1 MPERTDPSQRT
12 RDGLARL
19 DPVLEHRMR
28 LGACVLLSSVDALSF
43 SRLKELLEATDG
55 NLGAQMR
62 KLEEVNY
69 VAVRK
74 EFRDRKPVTWYSLT
88 SAGKQALRSHL
99 EAMEKVISGTVLG

>member
-1 MPERTDPSQRT
+1 MPERTDPSRFT

-19 DPVLEHRMR
+19 DPVLEHRIR
-28 LGACVLLSSVDALSF
+28 LGASVLLSRVDALSF
-43 SRLKELLEATDG
+43 SRLKELLGATDG

-62 KLEEVNY
+62 KLEEANY

-99 EAMEKVISGTVLG
+99 KAMEKVISGTVLG